1 VIVVDSSVWIDFFHG
16 VSTPE
21 VERLD
26 GLLGVTPLA
35 IGDLVLVEVMQGF
48 RTDQDVATARQL
60 FRSLALLPMLGGSN
74 AWKAAENYRR
84 LREDEKRI
92 DVGLVRGGIGE
103 VEEAPH
109 LVSLGVVGYE
119 VLWVFCHGRQT
130 LDDLP
135 GLRGKTVAIGGKGA
149 GMRRLV
155 RTRLAAIPHVLAE
168 PGPVIAPVDVQPDGV
183 LMSLRVA
190 ALPDHHAQVVDEVN
204 RVVVEQF
211 GPVA

>member
-74 AWKAAENYRR
+74 AWKAAENVRQLRR
-84 LREDEKRI
+84 KGITVRKTI
-92 DVGLVRGGIGE
+92 DGIIATACIEANLPLLFSDRDFQPYVEHLGLE
-103 VEEAPH
+103 
-109 LVSLGVVGYE
+109 
-119 VLWVFCHGRQT
+119 
-130 LDDLP
+130 
-135 GLRGKTVAIGGKGA
+135 
-149 GMRRLV
+149 
-155 RTRLAAIPHVLAE
+155 LA
-168 PGPVIAPVDVQPDGV
+168 
-183 LMSLRVA
+183 
-190 ALPDHHAQVVDEVN
+190 
-204 RVVVEQF
+204 
-211 GPVA
+211 